1 MGGDIFKKIRVEKG
15 LKQET
20 IAEYLSISQK
30 AYSKIENNHTKITL
44 EKFLKFSEAVGMNPE
59 EIIVLVNK
67 DGN

>member
-20 IAEYLSISQK
+20 IAEYLSISQN